1 LFQGHLLPP
10 GRGRWRVAL
19 LLLPLAV
26 FTAVAGSAC
35 LIGLFALLLQAAL
48 GASRFEGLFPYLRPA
63 LRLLLDGRHGLLVP
77 AVALSGLVAL
87 RLAVQRLLPAL
98 RQRWLALT
106 GLLALLVVTTAV
118 DVAFTEGNGAV
129 MDALNARSASG
140 FWGTVLGLIAI
151 YLLSVPLQYLY
162 GTGQQRFALAWRTA
176 SNGALVA
183 GWLQDRAYFRL
194 ESDPQRR
201 QQLDNPDQRIADD
214 IEHSVSTSTDL
225 AFGFGASLLSLAAYG
240 LVLLGLGAPL
250 VLTLLLVSLL
260 GNGVILRLVRRLAG
274 LSSRQRA
281 LEADYRFALVH
292 VRSHAEGLAFLRGE
306 RPVGQELGRRFR
318 RLRCNLERLIRWR
331 NGLDQATALYAF
343 LMQFVPYLVLSGA
356 YFAGRVSL
364 GQLTIASLAFSQVQ
378 ASLSFLIDRADAFAS
393 LFASLGRIGA
403 LGDAL
408 GVGLHTAAAALP
420 AAQPPAQLQ
429 QPPVA
434 PEALVHRPA
443 EVQQQPVAQP
453 PVALASGAAQAP
465 EPAARPGPPQRG
477 GAAVSSQP
485 AAEATAPP
493 PPDAASTPPGQ
504 AGPAPA
510 LQPRPQPAT
519 AAAAMPPAGPGAS
532 PQPAAEATAPPPLLR
547 LHQLEVRPPGRPQ
560 PLLRRLDLELRP
572 GERLLITGPSGCG
585 KTSLLRVLGGL
596 LAPGSGRLEWPD
608 PPSLMVLPQRPYLPL
623 GSLREQLLFP
633 SGSHA
638 GPVDSAAGGP
648 ISPPPLVGPSD
659 DGALRALLAQVRL
672 EELLSRYSDLAAEE
686 DWERLL
692 SGGEQQRLTFARLL
706 LHRPDL
712 AVLDEATSALDG
724 PLEAHL
730 YGLLLAC
737 GCALVSVGH
746 RPSLRDYHQRELRC
760 DGEGGWRLLPIG

>member
-1 LFQGHLLPP
+1 MNRDAVNRDAAGPDRPAAHPPGPASPQVALLPGPGWDLARLFQGHLLPP
-10 GRGRWRVAL
+10 GRRRWRVAL
-19 LLLPLAV
+19 LLLPLALL
-26 FTAVAGSAC
+26 TAVAGSAC

-48 GASRFEGLFPYLRPA
+48 GASRFAGLFPYLQPP
-63 LRLLLDGRHGLLVP
+63 LRLFLQDHHWLQAP
-77 AVALSGLVAL
+77 AVALTAL
-87 RLAVQRLLPAL
+87 LAWRLALQRLLPAL

-106 GLLALLVVTTAV
+106 GLLALLVLTTAV

-140 FWGTVLGLIAI
+140 FWGTALGLIGL

-176 SNGALVA
+176 STGALVA
-183 GWLQDRAYFRL
+183 GWLRDCAYFRL

-214 IEHSVSTSTDL
+214 IAHSVSTSTEL

-240 LVLLGLGAPL
+240 LVLLGLGPAL
-250 VLTLLLVSLL
+250 LLTLLLATLL
-260 GNGVILRLVRRLAG
+260 GNGAILRLVRGLARLN
-274 LSSRQRA
+274 SRQQA
-281 LEADYRFALVH
+281 LEAHYRYALVH

-306 RPVGQELGRRFR
+306 RRVGRELGRRFR

-331 NGLDQATALYAF
+331 NRLDQATALYAF

-364 GQLTIASLAFSQVQ
+364 GQLTIASLAFGQVQ

-393 LFASLGRIGA
+393 LFASLGRISS

-408 GVGLHTAAAALP
+408 GVGLHTAPAAPPPAAL
-420 AAQPPAQLQ
+420 QPP
-429 QPPVA
+429 PP
-434 PEALVHRPA
+434 
-443 EVQQQPVAQP
+443 
-453 PVALASGAAQAP
+453 GADVSR
-465 EPAARPGPPQRG
+465 EPAAD
-477 GAAVSSQP
+477 
-485 AAEATAPP
+485 ATAL
-493 PPDAASTPPGQ
+493 
-504 AGPAPA
+504 AP
-510 LQPRPQPAT
+510 T
-519 AAAAMPPAGPGAS
+519 
-532 PQPAAEATAPPPLLR
+532 PLLR
-547 LHQLEVRPPGRPQ
+547 LHQLEVRPPGRPE
-560 PLLRRLDLELRP
+560 PLLRRLDLELRA

-596 LAPGSGRLEWPD
+596 LAPADGRLEWPD
-608 PPSLMVLPQRPYLPL
+608 SPSLMVLPQRPYLPL

-633 SGSHA
+633 GGRPA
-638 GPVDSAAGGP
+638 GPGIDAAAGP
-648 ISPPPLVGPSD
+648 ISPPPLLGPSD
-659 DGALRALLAQVRL
+659 DRALRALLARVRL
-672 EELLSRYSDLAAEE
+672 EELLSRYGDLHAEE

-692 SGGEQQRLTFARLL
+692 SGGEQQRLALARLL
-706 LHRPDL
+706 LHQPDL

-730 YGLLLAC
+730 YGLLLDC
-737 GCALVSVGH
+737 GCALLSVGH